1 MSRVTDRNKPDDED
15 AAQLKL
21 GPRGHS
27 GWITDASEMRCT
39 DFSDPDTVVNMLT
52 LAEVK
57 LLLSQIEDSGRA
69 PDNPVFTKTKDY
81 VSTFSRFEG
90 AEMAAA
96 ARTTVPQGDGEFE
109 YFEQVQL
116 INLCPMEAEEAKALI
131 PSIKMDDDKLQEH
144 LNTLTLQRKSQ
155 IA

>member
-15 AAQLKL
+15 AALLKL
-21 GPRGHS
+21 GPY
-27 GWITDASEMRCT
+27 
-39 DFSDPDTVVNMLT
+39 FSDADTAQNMLT

-57 LLLSQIEDSGRA
+57 LLLSRIEDNGRY
-69 PDNPVFTKTKDY
+69 PDNPVYNKTKEY
-81 VSTFSRFEG
+81 VNTFSRFEG

-96 ARTTVPQGDGEFE
+96 ARTTVPQGEGEFE

-131 PSIKMDDDKLQEH
+131 PSIKMDDDRLQEY

-155 IA
+155 VA

>member
-21 GPRGHS
+21 GPH
-27 GWITDASEMRCT
+27 
-39 DFSDPDTVVNMLT
+39 FSDADTAQNMLT

-57 LLLSQIEDSGRA
+57 LLLSQIEDSGRY
-69 PDNPVFTKTKDY
+69 PDNPVFNKTKEY
-81 VSTFSRFEG
+81 VNTFSRFEG

-96 ARTTVPQGDGEFE
+96 ARMTIPYGEGEFE

-131 PSIKMDDDKLQEH
+131 PSIKMDDDKLQEY

-155 IA
+155 VA

>member
-15 AAQLKL
+15 AAALKL
-21 GPRGHS
+21 GPH
-27 GWITDASEMRCT
+27 
-39 DFSDPDTVVNMLT
+39 FSDADTAQNMLT

-57 LLLSQIEDSGRA
+57 LLLGQIEESGRY
-69 PDNPVFTKTKDY
+69 PDNAVFNKTKEY
-81 VSTFSRFEG
+81 VNTFSRFEG

-96 ARTTVPQGDGEFE
+96 ARTTVPQGEGEFQ

-131 PSIKMDDDKLQEH
+131 PSIKMDDDRLQEH

-155 IA
+155 VA